1 MKRWRAGSGT
11 AATFAVAAMI
21 AGLSGCG
28 GSDYTFVRDSGGGTY
43 FKVPAAWHQVD
54 QKQVDAAFLGDP
66 SSATGPDDE
75 AEGVDRRLR
84 RSHAALHRPLHDRW
98 AGGPNEP
105 FAFAIVQ
112 TLTEGQKQ
120 DVSLNALRGLL
131 NFPVTLTPAE
141 LAEKEKDKEY
151 PYKNF
156 ELTADDVL
164 EGDNGAKGVRMQV
177 QPPLHGGPAADVPA
191 DELGVGRRRNA
202 CRPFLIRC
210 SATCYQQR
218 QAEFDSIAQSF
229 KVKNNLG

>member
-1 MKRWRAGSGT
+1 MKTWRAGSGT
-11 AATFAVAAMI
+11 AATFAVAALM

-54 QKQVDAAFLGDP
+54 QKSIDAAFLGDP
-66 SSATGPDDE
+66 SSATSQVMKERIWTVAYDGHAQPSIDHFFTGGP
-75 AEGVDRRLR
+75 
-84 RSHAALHRPLHDRW
+84 
-98 AGGPNEP
+98 GGPNEP

-120 DVSLNALRGLL
+120 DVSLNALRTLL
-131 NFPVTLTPAE
+131 NFPVTMTPAE
-141 LAEKEKDKEY
+141 LAQKEQEKDY

-164 EGDNGAKGVRMQV
+164 EGDNGAKGVRLQFSLRYM
-177 QPPLHGGPAADVPA
+177 GGPLQTFQQTSWVSADGGK
-191 DELGVGRRRNA
+191 LST
-202 CRPFLIRC
+202 FLIRC
-210 SATCYQQR
+210 SATCFQQR
-218 QAEFDSIAQSF
+218 QAEFDSIAKSF